1 MYKDTVTVF
10 NRYVDSFKNTIWYPH
25 VISGVNLI
33 VDKAVIA
40 EKYGKYGD
48 VSKDNAVMNVKYD
61 IVDGVIKIGDKPYLP
76 PKKWERQVNDNLPK
90 SITFTAGNDFDFFM
104 LGDYGSEEPIIDEN
118 GRFYSDMQR
127 EYDDVFAIT
136 SVAKY
141 TVIPH
146 FEIVG
151 K

>member
-1 MYKDTVTVF
+1 MYNDTVTLF

-40 EKYGKYGD
+40 SKYGE
-48 VSKDNAVMNVKYD
+48 VSKDNAVLNVKFKND
-61 IVDGVIKIGDKPYLP
+61 NGVVKIDNIPYLS
-76 PKKWERQVNDNLPK
+76 PKEWERQTNDMLADT
-90 SITFTAGNDFDFFM
+90 ITFSSEGTEYDFFM
-104 LGDYGSEEPIIDEN
+104 LGDYESEEPITDEY
-118 GRFYSDMQR
+118 GEFYNEIQR
-127 EYDDVFAIT
+127 EYDFVFAIT

-141 TVIPH
+141 STIPH
-146 FEIVG
+146 FEITG

>member
-1 MYKDTVTVF
+1 MYNDTVTVF

-33 VDKAVIA
+33 VDKAVINS
-40 EKYGKYGD
+40 KYGE
-48 VSKDNAVMNVKYD
+48 VSKDNAVMNVKYH
-61 IVDGVIKIGDKPYLP
+61 IGDSAVMVGNKPYLP
-76 PKKWERQVNDNLPK
+76 PKEWERQVNDDLPK
-90 SITFTAGNDFDFFM
+90 SITFTSGNDFDFFM

-118 GRFYSDMQR
+118 GRFYSDMKR

-141 TVIPH
+141 SVIPH

>member
-33 VDKAVIA
+33 VDKAVITA
-40 EKYGKYGD
+40 KYGE
-48 VSKDNAVMNVKYD
+48 VSKDNAVMNVRYHV
-61 IVDGVIKIGDKPYLP
+61 VDSAVMVGDKPYLT
-76 PKKWERQVNDNLPK
+76 PKEWERQVNDDLPK
-90 SITFTAGNDFDFFM
+90 SITFTSGNDFDFFM
-104 LGDYGSEEPIIDEN
+104 LGNYGSEEPINDEN

>member
-33 VDKAVIA
+33 VDKAVINS
-40 EKYGKYGD
+40 KYGE
-48 VSKDNAVMNVKYD
+48 VSKDNAVMNVKYHT
-61 IVDGVIKIGDKPYLP
+61 GDSAVMVGNKPYLP
-76 PKKWERQVNDNLPK
+76 PKEWERQVNDDLPK
-90 SITFTAGNDFDFFM
+90 SITFTSGNDFDFFM

-127 EYDDVFAIT
+127 EYDNVFAIT

-141 TVIPH
+141 SVIPH

>member
-1 MYKDTVTVF
+1 MYKDTITLF
-10 NRYVDSFKNTIWYPH
+10 NRYVDSMGNTMWFPH
-25 VISGVNLI
+25 VLTGVNLNVDRSVI
-33 VDKAVIA
+33 VN
-40 EKYGKYGD
+40 KYGEQ
-48 VSKDNAVMNVKYD
+48 SKDNAVMNVKYD
-61 IVDGVIKIGDKPYLP
+61 IVDGVIIIGDKPYLP
-76 PKKWERQVNDNLPK
+76 PKEWERQVNDDLPK
-90 SITFTAGNDFDFFM
+90 SITFTAGKDFDFFM
-104 LGDYGSEEPIIDEN
+104 SGDYGSEEPITDEN

-141 TVIPH
+141 SVIPH

>member
-1 MYKDTVTVF
+1 MYNDTVTLF

-33 VDKAVIA
+33 VDKAVINA
-40 EKYGKYGD
+40 KYGE

-61 IVDGVIKIGDKPYLP
+61 KVDGVIMIGSKPYVS
-76 PKKWERQVNDNLPK
+76 PKEWERQVNDDLPK
-90 SITFTAGNDFDFFM
+90 SITFTSGNDFDFFM
-104 LGDYGSEEPIIDEN
+104 IGDYGSEEPIIDEN

-141 TVIPH
+141 SVIPH

>member
-1 MYKDTVTVF
+1 MYNDTVTVF
-10 NRYVDSFKNTIWYPH
+10 NRYIDSFGNTIWHPH

-40 EKYGKYGD
+40 ENYGKYGD

-61 IVDGVIKIGDKPYLP
+61 IVDGVIMIGDKPYLP
-76 PKKWERQVNDNLPK
+76 PKEWERQVNDDLPK
-90 SITFTAGNDFDFFM
+90 SITFTSGNDFDFFM
-104 LGDYGSEEPIIDEN
+104 LGDYGSEEPIPDEK
-118 GRFYSDMQR
+118 GRFYSNMQR

-141 TVIPH
+141 SVIPH

>member
-1 MYKDTVTVF
+1 MYNDTVTVF
-10 NRYVDSFKNTIWYPH
+10 NRYVDSFKSTIWYPH

-33 VDKAVIA
+33 VDKAVINA
-40 EKYGKYGD
+40 KYGE
-48 VSKDNAVMNVKYD
+48 VSKDNAVMNVKYHF
-61 IVDGVIKIGDKPYLP
+61 VDFNIMIGDKPYFP
-76 PKKWERQVNDNLPK
+76 PKEWGRQVNDDLPK
-90 SITFTAGNDFDFFM
+90 SITFTSGNDFDFFM

-118 GRFYSDMQR
+118 GRFYSDMQK
-127 EYDDVFAIT
+127 EYDNVFAIT

-141 TVIPH
+141 SVIPH